1 MNIQCCPHNFS
12 EYSSVE
18 VNSSNLRI
26 INASGIY
33 LPAFLLLK
41 VKYTCTIYS
50 FIVKISLSG
59 VMQCAAAL
67 LNARLPQPVLVPI
80 RTKKRFF
87 IPPAVSVNQKS
98 QSEQE
103 AKARAAGMVVRQQY
117 MERAINISCTGTH
130 VKLLCGQLLQNRVW
144 THLLLL

>member
-1 MNIQCCPHNFS
+1 MSPGDLG
-12 EYSSVE
+12 
-18 VNSSNLRI
+18 NLHI

-33 LPAFLLLK
+33 LPAFLF
-41 VKYTCTIYS
+41 VKGKIYMYY
-50 FIVKISLSG
+50 ILIYCQSLSG
-59 VMQCAAAL
+59 VTQCVAAL

-87 IPPAVSVNQKS
+87 IPPAVNVNQKS

-103 AKARAAGMVVRQQY
+103 AKARSAGVVVRQQY

-130 VKLLCGQLLQNRVW
+130 VKLLCCHRLHIYQLLQYIVW
-144 THLLLL
+144 THLLIL

>member
-1 MNIQCCPHNFS
+1 MNILQLS
-12 EYSSVE
+12 
-18 VNSSNLRI
+18 VNSGNLRI

-33 LPAFLLLK
+33 LPAFLRSNIHVLYTHLLSK
-41 VKYTCTIYS
+41 
-50 FIVKISLSG
+50 SLSG

-67 LNARLPQPVLVPI
+67 LNARLSQPVLVPI

-144 THLLLL
+144 THLLL